1 VYSVDDPQWQ
11 AFGIPPAHPACRCI
25 PVFLTLASA
34 AARGIRVAQRWL
46 KSGNRP
52 PDSELFVAG
61 RLNESLAARVAA
73 QSDLLTRRAE
83 KRN

>member
-1 VYSVDDPQWQ
+1 MICRGGLQGTGVYSVDDPQWQ

-46 KSGNRP
+46 ETGVRP
-52 PDSELFVAG
+52 RDAELFVT
-61 RLNESLAARVAA
+61 SAAIPAA
-73 QSDLLTRRAE
+73 
-83 KRN
+83 